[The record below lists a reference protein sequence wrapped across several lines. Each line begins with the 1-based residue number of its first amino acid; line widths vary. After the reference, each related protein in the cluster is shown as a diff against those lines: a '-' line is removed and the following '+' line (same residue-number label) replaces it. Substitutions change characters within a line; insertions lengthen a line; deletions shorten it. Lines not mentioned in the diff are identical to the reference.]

1 MNMNKLKTSNWL
13 GQALLVV
20 MLLLTQQ
27 QMIQHTVSHIQ
38 APVQQ
43 QHDKDSDNSK
53 NCHDCSV
60 LAQYGSALSPSFTH
74 LHLNYSYSLPI
85 SFTAVAIQTADLLAF
100 NSRAPPRV

>member
-1 MNMNKLKTSNWL
+1 MRKFKALNWL

-38 APVQQ
+38 VPVQQ
-43 QHDKDSDNSK
+43 QHDKDSDSSK
-53 NCHDCSV
+53 LCHDCSV
-60 LAQYGSALSPSFTH
+60 LAQYGSALSPSFAH
-74 LHLNYSYSLPI
+74 LHLDKSYSLPI
-85 SFTAVAIQTADLLAF
+85 SFAAVFIQTADLLAF